1 MSNENNVHDSKI
13 VDTTQEAKTVHEM
26 PQVRCPCGP
35 NFRAYATVL
44 VLFIINLLNY
54 MDRFTIAGEF

>member
-1 MSNENNVHDSKI
+1 MSNENDDHSQTVKASS
-13 VDTTQEAKTVHEM
+13 QEQEVAAQM

-35 NFRAYATVL
+35 NFRAYATVF
-44 VLFIINLLNY
+44 VLFVINLLNY